1 MNNTGTSAQ
10 ISAKAVVHSSVLLS
24 AHLSVEDDVTLER
37 GVIFAEDPTA
47 DTIIRAGARIGA
59 GAVIG
64 TGVEIG
70 WGAYVQPGAVVLSS
84 IPANAIAGGNPAQI
98 VGYTTELPAGRD
110 TIVRSGRSTNRR
122 AVEITPLDV
131 GNAAIYDMPKVL
143 DLRGNL
149 TVGEF
154 DDTFPFPPKR
164 YFVVFD
170 VPSEKLRGEHA
181 HHACHQFLICLSGS
195 CTALLDDGVTR
206 QEVVL
211 DSPDAGLYM
220 PPMIWGTQYRYSRDA
235 VLLVFASHGYDGA
248 DYIRDYDSFR
258 ALTQTS

>member
-1 MNNTGTSAQ
+1 MSHPPKQAQIGTSV
-10 ISAKAVVHSSVLLS
+10 SVHPSVFCSDQLIC
-24 AHLSVEDDVTLER
+24 EDNVIIER
-37 GVIFAEDPTA
+37 GVIFVEDPKA
-47 DTIIRAGARIGA
+47 NTIIREGARIGA
-59 GAVIG
+59 GAIIG
-64 TGVEIG
+64 TGIEIG

-84 IPANAIAGGNPAQI
+84 IPANAVASGNPAQI
-98 VGYTTELPAGRD
+98 VGYTTELPGGRD
-110 TIVRSGRSTNRR
+110 TIVRTNTPANRR
-122 AVEITPLDV
+122 AIEITPLDV
-131 GNAAIYDMPKVL
+131 GNAALYDMPKVL

-211 DSPDAGLYM
+211 DSPDTGLYM

-235 VLLVFASHGYDGA
+235 VLMVFASHSYDGD

-258 ALTQTS
+258 ALTQGG